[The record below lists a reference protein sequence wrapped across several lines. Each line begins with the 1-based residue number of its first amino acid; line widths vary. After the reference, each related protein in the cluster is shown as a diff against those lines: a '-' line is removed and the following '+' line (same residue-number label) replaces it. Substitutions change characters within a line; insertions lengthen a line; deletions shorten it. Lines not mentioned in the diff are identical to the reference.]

1 MTKLMTIVV
10 TGALRVKLLFRP
22 VCPSTC
28 GNMVPLLTLKELIT
42 TAADDILKYFFF
54 LGGGGVGF
62 KKKKKKKKRF

>member
-42 TAADDILKYFFF
+42 TAADDILKYFWGVGW
-54 LGGGGVGF
+54 GGGF
-62 KKKKKKKKRF
+62 KKKKEKKKRF